1 MDVYRKFSYD
11 HNCFWYD
18 YQRTVTFS
26 SSYPSKSYLHLMP
39 QGTMLLLLLTPRSSR
54 GGGSS
59 CDRFPPKSTSDTDN
73 ELRLQLWADRG
84 DEHLPKSI
92 PFRSQI
98 WDPRKASWE
107 NKIAKK
113 LNFVFWS
120 PKSKNKLIVIVNGGH
135 EKQNWIFLWFY
146 FLRGPAFCFRMEC
159 AASGQQ
165 LCRKIPPKS
174 ANHRS
179 YIFGAFGVPS

>member
-1 MDVYRKFSYD
+1 MTINALWLS
-11 HNCFWYD
+11 
-18 YQRTVTFS
+18 
-26 SSYPSKSYLHLMP
+26 HLA
-39 QGTMLLLLLTPRSSR
+39 TPRNRTCIWCLKGRCSCSFSR
-54 GGGSS
+54 QDLLGGADPHAIVSLPNQQVIQTMS
-59 CDRFPPKSTSDTDN
+59 CGYNSG
-73 ELRLQLWADRG
+73 ADRG
-84 DEHLPKSI
+84 DEHLPQSI

-113 LNFVFWS
+113 LNFVFWY

-135 EKQNWIFLWFY
+135 EKQNWFFLWFY